1 MSPAAPIEPAVP
13 KSSSV
18 ESSPCRE
25 GSACENRHFADLRGV
40 QWRIDLGILPP
51 SSSIDDL
58 RRVTADSRRRYA
70 GLRHRLLVDPH
81 IPEDGNTY
89 PDPVM
94 DNPLS
99 QNPDSMWGRFFRN
112 AELERMVDQ
121 DLSRL
126 YPEHGSYFQTP
137 GCQSML
143 RRILLLWCLRHPEYG
158 YRQGM
163 HELLAPLLYVLH
175 TDVEHL
181 SDVRNLYE
189 DHFIDK
195 FDGSTFYE
203 SDLAHN
209 FDLKKFSESTEDEIE
224 SKKCGLKVSSLDEL
238 DPKTQDIVLLS
249 DAYGAEGELGI
260 VLSEKFLE
268 HDAHCMFDA
277 LMSGAGGAVA
287 MAEFFSPSP
296 LGGSHTGLTSVIE
309 ASSALYHLLSIVD
322 VSLHSHLVELGVEP
336 QYFALRWLRV
346 LFGREFSLEDL
357 LIIWDEIFASDNSKL
372 KLNKCVDDAGSSF
385 RVLSSPRGAFISAF
399 AVSMILYT
407 RSSLLATE
415 NATSCLQRLLNLPA
429 NINLEKLIVKA
440 KSLHALAPDANNSVP
455 LPVST
460 GGLGRSKSVVVRG
473 HSLSTGSISPRT
485 PLSLVPESYWEDKW
499 RDLHKAEELKQSGSE
514 KQVPKRKK
522 GWTEKM
528 RLSLSRTE
536 SAQSPPKVDSS
547 QMDPK
552 LSVRRNLL
560 DDLSQQLGLD
570 EDSEKIRYNED
581 SGQKDPPSVEV
592 EVHGKDSNGKN
603 FACSAEDR
611 YLNGNAGSKENSYIF
626 SNSPNRNV
634 HEIQSEQSSVTSN
647 LSVDENDDERNNA
660 ELHRTL
666 AEDPPPP
673 VSNSPE
679 GVSSK
684 SVLNEDSKGKTMTA
698 RLDSPEDVS
707 LNCGQN
713 NDTMGK
719 PVAAMKER
727 KPMSGKFHW
736 LWKKG
741 RNSGEGTSERGVSEA
756 KKASNG
762 GSDQNNTVV
771 ASSRVNS
778 FNNSSE
784 SSKGD
789 SVDQN
794 LMITMRN
801 LGQSMLENIQVIES
815 VLQQEQCDEMGSL
828 ENYSKNVIVGKGQ
841 ITAMGALKELRK
853 ISNLL
858 SEM

>member
-25 GSACENRHFADLRGV
+25 GSACENRRFADLRGV

-81 IPEDGNTY
+81 IPKDGNTY

-547 QMDPK
+547 KMDPK

-647 LSVDENDDERNNA
+647 LSVDENDDERDNA

-713 NDTMGK
+713 NDTIGK